1 MLFGW
6 ALYQVTV
13 RLDALLFELSSPEHY
28 AVDFS
33 KINIFQCLGNMG
45 SAYGAGLLVSHY
57 GQAMPFWVGAAG
69 LLLTAA
75 LFPMLLRKPKVA

>member
-1 MLFGW
+1 M
-6 ALYQVTV
+6 
-13 RLDALLFELSSPEHY
+13 
-28 AVDFS
+28 DFS

-57 GQAMPFWVGAAG
+57 GQAMPFWVGAVG

-75 LFPMLLRKPKVA
+75 LLPLLVRKPKAA